1 MAIKNKKDN
10 NTEGEEK
17 EFNID
22 EFKKITSDDAENN
35 PIRLLNDIG
44 KWYSQL
50 EIDKV
55 NPQLQEDQL

>member
-44 KWYSQL
+44 KW
-50 EIDKV
+50 
-55 NPQLQEDQL
+55 